1 MADRGRKAIRL
12 STVTGGVLSILTGAI
27 LLVWP
32 GKTLLFVA
40 AMLGVWLIIIGIVR
54 LVQAFRGK
62 DRTPNTSI
70 LLGVSG
76 VLYAI
81 VGAVCLSDL
90 FASVEILSV
99 IIGLVWIVG
108 GVAEI
113 AWRKQS
119 SILLGALS
127 FAAGLVVLI
136 WPEISLLAMALIGG
150 VWLVAFGVLQLVLG
164 LVQPRAASPAESG

>member
-12 STVTGGVLSILTGAI
+12 STVTGGALSILTGAI

-54 LVQAFRGK
+54 LVQAFSGK
-62 DRTPNTSI
+62 ERKPNTSL

-76 VLYAI
+76 LIYAI

-90 FASVEILSV
+90 FAGVEILSV

-113 AWRKQS
+113 VWGERS

-127 FAAGLVVLI
+127 VVAGVAVLV
-136 WPEISLLAMALIGG
+136 WPEISLLTMALVGG
-150 VWLVAFGVLQLVLG
+150 VWLIAFGVLQVVLA
-164 LVQPRAASPAESG
+164 LQKPALQKPMEAR

>member
-1 MADRGRKAIRL
+1 MADPGGRAVRL
-12 STVTGGVLSILTGAI
+12 STITAGALSILTGVI

-54 LVQAFRGK
+54 VAQAFSGK
-62 DRTPNTSI
+62 ERTRNTRI

-76 VLYAI
+76 LLYAI
-81 VGAVCLSDL
+81 VGTVCLSDL
-90 FASVEILSV
+90 FTGVDILSV

-127 FAAGLVVLI
+127 IVAGLVVLI
-136 WPEISLLAMALIGG
+136 WPEISLLTMALVGG
-150 VWLVAFGVLQLVLG
+150 VWLVAFGVLQLVVG
-164 LVQPRAASPAESG
+164 LVQPRAASQPQGG